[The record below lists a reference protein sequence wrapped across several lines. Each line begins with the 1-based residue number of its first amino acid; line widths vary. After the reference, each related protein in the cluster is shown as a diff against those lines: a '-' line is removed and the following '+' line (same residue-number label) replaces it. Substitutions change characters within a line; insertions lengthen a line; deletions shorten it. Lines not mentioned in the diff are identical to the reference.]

1 MFLVVSCPCALVIS
15 VPLTFFGGIGSCSK
29 KGILVKGSSA
39 LESLANIKTAVFDK
53 TGTLTKGVFKVTE
66 IHSVNPELLPEDE
79 LVALAAHAETYS
91 NHPAAV
97 SLKKAH
103 THSEKCTIAN
113 VTEAEEIG
121 GHGIKVNID
130 GKIILAGNDRL
141 MRTQSVKNFSD
152 AEPENAGTVVHVA
165 KDGEYCGYIVISDE
179 SKEDAECAI
188 KKLKKLGVRKIVM
201 LTGDNNA
208 AAEKTAKALGL
219 TDFYAQLLPENKVEK
234 IEELLAELHGNHSKE
249 TVAFAGDGINDAPVL
264 ARADVGIAMGALG
277 SDAAIESAD
286 VVIMTD
292 EPSKIAEA
300 MKTSRK
306 TISIVYQNIVFSL
319 AVKVAI
325 MILSA
330 AGITNMWIAVFGDVG
345 VSMLAI
351 LNAARA
357 LKK

>member
-1 MFLVVSCPCALVIS
+1 M
-15 VPLTFFGGIGSCSK
+15 
-29 KGILVKGSSA
+29 
-39 LESLANIKTAVFDK
+39 
-53 TGTLTKGVFKVTE
+53 
-66 IHSVNPELLPEDE
+66 
-79 LVALAAHAETYS
+79 
-91 NHPAAV
+91 
-97 SLKKAH
+97 
-103 THSEKCTIAN
+103 
-113 VTEAEEIG
+113 
-121 GHGIKVNID
+121 
-130 GKIILAGNDRL
+130 
-141 MRTQSVKNFSD
+141 
-152 AEPENAGTVVHVA
+152 
-165 KDGEYCGYIVISDE
+165 
-179 SKEDAECAI
+179 
-188 KKLKKLGVRKIVM
+188 
-201 LTGDNNA
+201 
-208 AAEKTAKALGL
+208 
-219 TDFYAQLLPENKVEK
+219 
-234 IEELLAELHGNHSKE
+234 HGNHSKE

-300 MKTSRK
+300 IKTSRK

-345 VSMLAI
+345 VSMIAI